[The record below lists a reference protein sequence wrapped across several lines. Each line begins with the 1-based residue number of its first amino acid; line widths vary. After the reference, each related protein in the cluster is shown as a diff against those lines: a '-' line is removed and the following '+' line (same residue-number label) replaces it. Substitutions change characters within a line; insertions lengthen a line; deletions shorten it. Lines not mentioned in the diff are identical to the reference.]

1 MSLLTLPAAPAAP
14 AASVRAAVSSDISP
28 KALQLW
34 QPGVRAAAEAE
45 DDQATISVL
54 DPIGYDPWSGEGVT
68 AKRISAALR
77 SIGKNPVTVHVNSPG
92 GDMFEGLAIYN
103 ILREHPAKVT
113 VKVLGLAASSASII
127 AMAGDEIQ
135 IGRAAF
141 LMVHN
146 CWVMAV
152 GNRHDLRDVAKT
164 LEPFDAAMAGIYSA
178 RAGIDDKAAA
188 KLMDAETWIGGAQAV
203 DDGFADLLL
212 AADAIG
218 EDGGPGRGANAAH
231 RLDVLLAKQGLPRSE
246 RRKLIQEIKGT
257 PGAALDGTPSAAEE
271 GMTPTHVFDLHRALA
286 RFEASTTTRTI

>member
-34 QPGVRAAAEAE
+34 QPGVRAAAAAE

-77 SIGKNPVTVHVNSPG
+77 SIGKNPVTVYVNSPG

-103 ILREHPAKVT
+103 ILREHQGKVT

-146 CWVMAV
+146 CWVGAV
-152 GNRHDLRDVAKT
+152 GNRHDLREVAKT

-178 RAGIDDKAAA
+178 RTGIDDKAAA

-212 AADAIG
+212 AADALGADG
-218 EDGGPGRGANAAH
+218 EKGRGANAAH

-246 RRKLIQEIKGT
+246 RRKLIQELKGT
-257 PGAALDGTPSAAEE
+257 PGAALDGTPSAA
-271 GMTPTHVFDLHRALA
+271 GSADLAASTVGLLGALA
-286 RFEASTTTRTI
+286 RLQSAATQP